1 MTLWAIVPIKPL
13 GRAKSRLSSV
23 LSREERT
30 TLSRDMMVHL
40 LDVLGEVPGIERTL
54 VVSRDTQALA
64 LAREHG
70 ARTVAEWGT
79 PDLNPALVRAT
90 IVAKQYGVSGVLVLP
105 ADLPLISPQDVE
117 TLISKADQPPV
128 VVIAPR
134 DPWYEKMYSQIEQAK
149 ARGGKVIAVATDGD
163 ELIPPVV
170 DHIIWV
176 PETPWMLSPVT
187 TIIPLQLLAYH
198 IAALRGLDIDQPR
211 NLAKSVTVE

>member
-117 TLISKADQPPV
+117 TLISRADQPPV
-128 VVIAPR
+128 VVIAPDR
-134 DPWYEKMYSQIEQAK
+134 HRSGTNALLASPPGLIEYDFGPDSFQRHLDRAEQAGV
-149 ARGGKVIAVATDGD
+149 RVDVC
-163 ELIPPVV
+163 ELPS
-170 DHIIWV
+170 
-176 PETPWMLSPVT
+176 L
-187 TIIPLQLLAYH
+187 
-198 IAALRGLDIDQPR
+198 GLDVDIPEDLEILRQE
-211 NLAKSVTVE
+211 KSPISIGAIEEEQE

>member
-90 IVAKQYGVSGVLVLP
+90 IVAQQYGVSGVLVLP

-128 VVIAPR
+128 VVIAPDR
-134 DPWYEKMYSQIEQAK
+134 RRSGTNALLAIPPGLIEYDFGPDSFQRHLDRAEQAGV
-149 ARGGKVIAVATDGD
+149 RVEVC
-163 ELIPPVV
+163 ELPS
-170 DHIIWV
+170 
-176 PETPWMLSPVT
+176 L
-187 TIIPLQLLAYH
+187 
-198 IAALRGLDIDQPR
+198 GLDVDIPEDLEILRQE
-211 NLAKSVTVE
+211 KSTISIGAIEEEQE

>member
-128 VVIAPR
+128 VVIAPDR
-134 DPWYEKMYSQIEQAK
+134 HRNGTNALLAMPPGLIEYDFGPDSFQRHLDRAEQAGV
-149 ARGGKVIAVATDGD
+149 RVEVC
-163 ELIPPVV
+163 ELPS
-170 DHIIWV
+170 
-176 PETPWMLSPVT
+176 L
-187 TIIPLQLLAYH
+187 
-198 IAALRGLDIDQPR
+198 GLDVDIPEDLEILRLENSPISIGAIEEEQ
-211 NLAKSVTVE
+211 E

>member
-30 TLSRDMMVHL
+30 TLSREMMVHL
-40 LDVLGEVPGIERTL
+40 LEVLREVPGIERTL

-79 PDLNPALVRAT
+79 PDLNPALLRAT

-128 VVIAPR
+128 VVIAPDR
-134 DPWYEKMYSQIEQAK
+134 HRSGTNALLAIPPGLIEYDFGPDSFQRHLDRAEQAGV
-149 ARGGKVIAVATDGD
+149 RVEVC
-163 ELIPPVV
+163 ELAS
-170 DHIIWV
+170 
-176 PETPWMLSPVT
+176 L
-187 TIIPLQLLAYH
+187 
-198 IAALRGLDIDQPR
+198 GLDVDIPEDLEILRQENTPISIG
-211 NLAKSVTVE
+211 AIEEEQE